1 MPTRINWQ
9 RRRTRAEKLRS
20 EHPHAAELLAFYEQV
35 LALQEPL
42 YQRAAAKSWTVR
54 AAAGGGAGLDLN
66 QLAGREID
74 RLFRRFARDL
84 QPAATE
90 VLAPIAGRLAA
101 FRSPAGDLLRTFLG
115 GGSLDALAADLGCE
129 PSPLEFFPQAFLQ
142 PLIEAAAEK
151 RDVLDGPAEPPGDDD
166 VPAVPGFPARCPH
179 CRRPPLVGLLED
191 EPEAKGGRHLVCSLC
206 STAWR
211 FLRATCPACGETRAQ
226 QLRYHETDDWPHLR
240 VEECTSCRTYLKTVD
255 LRTDGLA
262 VPAVDELA
270 SVELDLWADG
280 QGLGKLQRNLLGL

>member
-1 MPTRINWQ
+1 MPLRFNWR

-20 EHPHAAELLAFYEQV
+20 EHPHAAELLAFYGQL

-42 YQRAAAKSWTVR
+42 YKRAAGASWTAR

-84 QPAATE
+84 QPAATA
-90 VLAPIAGRLAA
+90 VLEPISGRLAA
-101 FRSPAGDLLRTFLG
+101 FRSPGGELLRTFLG

-129 PSPLEFFPQAFLQ
+129 PAPLEFFPQAFLQ

-151 RDVLDGPAEPPGDDD
+151 RDVLDGASAPGGDGE
-166 VPAVPGFPARCPH
+166 VSAASGFPARCPH

>member
-1 MPTRINWQ
+1 MPLRFNWR

-20 EHPHAAELLAFYEQV
+20 EHPHAAELLAFYEQL

-42 YQRAAAKSWTVR
+42 YKRAAGASWTAR

-74 RLFRRFARDL
+74 RRFRRFARDL

-129 PSPLEFFPQAFLQ
+129 PAPLEFFPQAFLQ

-151 RDVLDGPAEPPGDDD
+151 RDVLDGASAPGGDGE
-166 VPAVPGFPARCPH
+166 VSAASGFPARCPH

-226 QLRYHETDDWPHLR
+226 QLRYHETDGWPHLR

-255 LRTDGLA
+255 MRADGLA

>member
-9 RRRTRAEKLRS
+9 RRRARAEKLRS
-20 EHPHAAELLAFYEQV
+20 EHPHTAELLAFYEQV

-42 YQRAAAKSWTVR
+42 CQRAAAASWTAR
-54 AAAGGGAGLDLN
+54 TAAGGGAGLDLN

-129 PSPLEFFPQAFLQ
+129 PAPLEFFPQAFLQ

-151 RDVLDGPAEPPGDDD
+151 RDVLDGASAPGGDGE
-166 VPAVPGFPARCPH
+166 VSAASGFPARCPH

-226 QLRYHETDDWPHLR
+226 HLRYHETDDWPHLR

>member
-9 RRRTRAEKLRS
+9 RRRARAEKLRS
-20 EHPHAAELLAFYEQV
+20 EHPHTAELLAFYEQV

-42 YQRAAAKSWTVR
+42 CQRAAAASWTVR

-129 PSPLEFFPQAFLQ
+129 PAPLEFFPQAFLQ

-151 RDVLDGPAEPPGDDD
+151 RDVLDGASAPGGDGE
-166 VPAVPGFPARCPH
+166 VSAASGFPARCPH

-226 QLRYHETDDWPHLR
+226 HLRYHETDDWPHLR